1 MNKTKILIFLFFI
14 FLVISLI
21 AMPLVQS
28 QLTFNPNEPAEIKV
42 SCIDLDHDFC
52 DAVTECN
59 ITIYYPNMSILT
71 NNEEMTNNINYFN
84 YTTPSLSERGEY
96 QAVIMC
102 ADLDS
107 YGYTSFSFISTSI
120 PATSQGNV
128 AVGILISLVGL
139 AFLFIFVGFKFTDSD
154 HLFPIALF
162 FILISLILGV
172 YILQLGYLYSRDI
185 LVSSMTTT
193 LQFKVYLGIMYGLIG
208 IVFISLLFLIVKTLK
223 EFKFRRSVKDHGVGW
238 DPKLGVY
245 NS

>member
-1 MNKTKILIFLFFI
+1 MKKTKFFIFYFFI
-14 FLVISLI
+14 FLVVSLT

-42 SCIDLDHDFC
+42 SCFDLSHDFC
-52 DAVTECN
+52 DATTNCN

-71 NNEEMTNNINYFN
+71 DNQEMTNNLNYFN
-84 YTTPSLSERGEY
+84 YTTPPLNERGEY
-96 QAVIMC
+96 HAVVAC
-102 ADLDS
+102 EDSGS

-128 AVGILISLVGL
+128 AIGILISLVGL
-139 AFLFIFVGFKFTDSD
+139 AFLFIFVGFKFADTEK
-154 HLFPIALF
+154 LFPIALF
-162 FILISLILGV
+162 FILLSLTLGV

-193 LQFKVYLGIMYGLIG
+193 MQFKIYLGIMYGLVG

-223 EFKFRRSVKDHGVGW
+223 EFKIRKSIKEHGKGW

-245 NS
+245 K